1 MGRNVC
7 SVKEPGHEDDFR
19 IHFTDLFDFVADS
32 RDVSHGFVAG
42 SVPPQSDALWKRFRD
57 LGVVVETQVR
67 RVDGRE
73 VAVDKIIQLQMA
85 NRILD
90 VTPPETIVLL
100 TGDGSGYSDGRGL
113 VKQLERARNHG
124 WDIEVVS

>member
-1 MGRNVC
+1 M
-7 SVKEPGHEDDFR
+7 SVQSKNQAMKTIFESTLP
-19 IHFTDLFDFVADS
+19 IYLTLWLIP
-32 RDVSHGFVAG
+32 DVSHGFVAG